1 VLKGS
6 KKKEIGVPK
15 QHQQLTSAATAL
27 ATWTAATASATWTAA
42 TAAEMKK
49 LSEKRKIYGFDRGC
63 ISSSTG
69 KPRDSQSLP
78 LYLDYFFYH
87 KHILKSVQS
96 TNNICIQS
104 CLEIRGLISLLIV

>member
-1 VLKGS
+1 VCDKEARR

-15 QHQQLTSAATAL
+15 QHQQLTSAATASATWTAATASATWTAATAL

-49 LSEKRKIYGFDRGC
+49 LSEKRKIYWFDRGC

-78 LYLDYFFYH
+78 LYRDYFFYH
-87 KHILKSVQS
+87 KHI
-96 TNNICIQS
+96 
-104 CLEIRGLISLLIV
+104 